1 MRSVTQRPFERRTT
15 MSIQRKAT
23 SIEGAEAILAPYTL
37 GSLELRNRVVMSP
50 MTRGRTESEERAPG
64 VLEAE
69 YYAQRAS
76 AGLIITGGTYIS
88 PQSIGGIRVPGIYS
102 DQQVEAWKRVTGA
115 VHENGGRIF
124 LQIAHSGSISHPD
137 LHGGELP
144 VAPFAINPQQKVFT
158 PTGFKDTV
166 TPRTLDIDEIQAIV
180 DDYGHAAKNAR
191 EAGFDGV
198 ELHAAYIYLLPQ
210 FLSSATNHRKDTYG
224 SSPEGRARLI
234 LEALDSIANHW
245 TKTQIGI
252 KLSPGLNG
260 VGAFVANDDT
270 LPTYDYLFGELNC
283 FSPGYVHLMRPI
295 NDVSGTAVA
304 NLQED
309 TYKRYRPMFN
319 GTLIANVGFDRKSAN
334 ELIASGDADLVSF
347 ARHYIAN
354 PDLPERFSLNAP
366 LTEGDLATYYQ
377 GAAAGYT
384 SYPPYEERNVAVTFR

>member
-1 MRSVTQRPFERRTT
+1 M
-15 MSIQRKAT
+15 MSATLKAT
-23 SIEGAEAILAPYTL
+23 FVEGVEAILAPYTL

-88 PQSIGGIRVPGIYS
+88 RQSIGSIRVPGIYS
-102 DQQVEAWKRVTGA
+102 VQQVEAWKRVTGA

-137 LHGGELP
+137 LHGCDLP
-144 VAPFAINPQQKVFT
+144 VAPSAINPQQKVFT

-166 TPRTLDIDEIQAIV
+166 TPRSLDIDEIQAIV

-191 EAGFDGV
+191 DG
-198 ELHAAYIYLLPQ
+198 
-210 FLSSATNHRKDTYG
+210 N
-224 SSPEGRARLI
+224 SPEGRTRLVLDA
-234 LEALDSIANHW
+234 LESIANHW
-245 TKTQIGI
+245 RKSQIGI

-270 LPTYDYLFGELNC
+270 LPTYDYLFGKLKR

-295 NDVSGTAVA
+295 NDVSGTVVA
-304 NLQED
+304 NLQEG

-319 GTLIANVGFDRKSAN
+319 GTLIANVGFDGKSAN
-334 ELIASGDADLVSF
+334 ELIAGGDADLVSF

-354 PDLPERFSLNAP
+354 PDLPERFRQNVP
-366 LTEGDLATYYQ
+366 LVEGDLATYYQ
-377 GAAAGYT
+377 GRAVGFT
-384 SYPPYEERNVAVTFR
+384 SYPPYEEREAAVTSR

>member
-1 MRSVTQRPFERRTT
+1 M
-15 MSIQRKAT
+15 MSIEREAT

-64 VLEAE
+64 ILEAE

-88 PQSIGGIRVPGIYS
+88 PQSIGSMRVPGIYS

-137 LHGGELP
+137 LRGGELP
-144 VAPFAINPQQKVFT
+144 VAPSAINPQQKVFT

-166 TPRTLDIDEIQAIV
+166 TPRSLDIEEIQAIV

-198 ELHAAYIYLLPQ
+198 ELHAAHIYLLPQ
-210 FLSSATNHRKDTYG
+210 FLSSVTNHRKDIYG
-224 SSPEGRARLI
+224 ISPEGRARLV
-234 LEALDSIANHW
+234 LEALESIANHW
-245 TKTQIGI
+245 EKNRIGI

-260 VGAFVANDDT
+260 LGAFVANDDT
-270 LPTYDYLFGELNC
+270 LPTYDYLFGELNR

-295 NDVSGTAVA
+295 NDVSGTAVVD
-304 NLQED
+304 LQQN

-319 GTLIANVGFDRKSAN
+319 GTLIANVGFERESAN
-334 ELIASGDADLVSF
+334 ELIGGGDADLVSF
-347 ARHYIAN
+347 ARRYIAN
-354 PDLPERFSLNAP
+354 PDLPERFLQNAP
-366 LTEGDLATYYQ
+366 LAEADLATYYQ
-377 GAAAGYT
+377 GGAAGYT
-384 SYPPYEERNVAVTFR
+384 SYPPYEEQKVAVLLGR

>member
-1 MRSVTQRPFERRTT
+1 VKEKMIDTQP
-15 MSIQRKAT
+15 KAT
-23 SIEGAEAILAPYTL
+23 SIAGAEAILAPYTL

-50 MTRGRTESEERAPG
+50 MTRGRTESEDRAPG

-88 PQSIGGIRVPGIYS
+88 PQGIGSIRVPGIYS

-144 VAPFAINPQQKVFT
+144 VAPSAINPRQKVFT

-166 TPRTLDIDEIQAIV
+166 TPRSLHADEIRAIV

-191 EAGFDGV
+191 KAGFDGV
-198 ELHAAYIYLLPQ
+198 ELHAAHIYLLPQ
-210 FLSSATNHRKDTYG
+210 FLSSATNHRSDTYG
-224 SSPEGRARLI
+224 NSPEGRARLV
-234 LEALDSIANHW
+234 LEALESIANHW
-245 TKTQIGI
+245 TKSRIGI

-260 VGAFVANDDT
+260 VGAFMANDGT
-270 LPTYDYLFGELNC
+270 LPTYDYLFAELNR

-295 NDVSGTAVA
+295 NDVSGTPVA
-304 NLQED
+304 SLQAG

-319 GTLIANVGFDRKSAN
+319 GTLIANFGFDRKSAN
-334 ELIASGDADLVSF
+334 ELIAGGDANLVSF

-354 PDLPERFSLNAP
+354 PDLPERFSQNEP
-366 LTEGDLATYYQ
+366 LVEGDTATYYQ
-377 GAAAGYT
+377 GAAAGFT
-384 SYPPYEERNVAVTFR
+384 SYPPFEERKAAGTSR

>member
-1 MRSVTQRPFERRTT
+1 M
-15 MSIQRKAT
+15 MSIKQKAT
-23 SIEGAEAILAPYTL
+23 SIAGAEAILAPYTL

-50 MTRGRTESEERAPG
+50 MTRGRTESEDRAPG

-144 VAPFAINPQQKVFT
+144 VAPSAINPQQKVFT

-166 TPRTLDIDEIQAIV
+166 RPRSLNIDEIQAIV

-191 EAGFDGV
+191 EADFDGV
-198 ELHAAYIYLLPQ
+198 ELHAAHIYLLPQ
-210 FLSSATNHRKDTYG
+210 FLSSETNRRKDTYG
-224 SSPEGRARLI
+224 SSPEGRARLV
-234 LEALDSIANHW
+234 LEALESIAEHW
-245 TKTQIGI
+245 TKSRIGI

-260 VGAFVANDDT
+260 VGAFVANDST
-270 LPTYDYLFGELNC
+270 LLTYDYLFGELNR

-304 NLQED
+304 NLQEG

-319 GTLIANVGFDRKSAN
+319 GTLIANTGFDRKSAN

-354 PDLPERFSLNAP
+354 PDLPERFWLNAP
-366 LTEGDLATYYQ
+366 LVEADLAKYYQ
-377 GAAAGYT
+377 GGAAGFT
-384 SYPPYEERNVAVTFR
+384 SYRPYEERKAAVTSR

>member
-1 MRSVTQRPFERRTT
+1 M
-15 MSIQRKAT
+15 MSATLKAT
-23 SIEGAEAILAPYTL
+23 FVEGVEAILAPYTL

-50 MTRGRTESEERAPG
+50 MTRGRTESEDRAPG

-88 PQSIGGIRVPGIYS
+88 RQSIGSIRVPGIYS
-102 DQQVEAWKRVTGA
+102 VQQVEAWKRVTGA

-137 LHGGELP
+137 LHGCDLP
-144 VAPFAINPQQKVFT
+144 VAPSAINPQQKVFT

-166 TPRTLDIDEIQAIV
+166 TPRSLDIDEIQAIV

-191 EAGFDGV
+191 DAGFDGV
-198 ELHAAYIYLLPQ
+198 ELHAAHVYLLPQ
-210 FLSSATNHRKDTYG
+210 FLSSATNHRRDAYG
-224 SSPEGRARLI
+224 NSPEGRTRLVLDA
-234 LEALDSIANHW
+234 LESIANHW
-245 TKTQIGI
+245 RKSQIGI

-270 LPTYDYLFGELNC
+270 LPTYDYLFGKLKR
-283 FSPGYVHLMRPI
+283 FSLGYVHLMRPI
-295 NDVSGTAVA
+295 NDVSGTVVA
-304 NLQED
+304 NLQEG

-319 GTLIANVGFDRKSAN
+319 GTLIANVGFDGKSAN
-334 ELIASGDADLVSF
+334 ELIAGGDADLVSF

-354 PDLPERFSLNAP
+354 PDLPERFRQNVP
-366 LTEGDLATYYQ
+366 LVEGDLATYYQ
-377 GAAAGYT
+377 GRAVGFT
-384 SYPPYEERNVAVTFR
+384 SYPPYEEREAAVTSR

>member
-1 MRSVTQRPFERRTT
+1 
-15 MSIQRKAT
+15 MSTKQKAT

-88 PQSIGGIRVPGIYS
+88 PQSVGSIRVPGIYS

-144 VAPFAINPQQKVFT
+144 VAPSAINPQQKVFT

-166 TPRTLDIDEIQAIV
+166 TPRSLDIDEIQAIV
-180 DDYGHAAKNAR
+180 DDYSHAAKNAR

-198 ELHAAYIYLLPQ
+198 ELHAAHIYLLPQ
-210 FLSSATNHRKDTYG
+210 FLSSATNHRKDIYG
-224 SSPEGRARLI
+224 GSPEGRARLV
-234 LEALDSIANHW
+234 LEALESIANHW
-245 TKTQIGI
+245 EKSRIGI

-260 VGAFVANDDT
+260 LGAFVANDDT
-270 LPTYDYLFGELNC
+270 LPTYDYLFGELNR

-295 NDVSGTAVA
+295 DDVSGTAVA
-304 NLQED
+304 DLQQN

-319 GTLIANVGFDRKSAN
+319 GTLIANVGFEQESAN
-334 ELIASGDADLVSF
+334 ELVGGGDADLVSF

-354 PDLPERFSLNAP
+354 PDLPERFLQNAP
-366 LTEGDLATYYQ
+366 LAEGDPATYYQ
-377 GAAAGYT
+377 GGSAGYI
-384 SYPPYEERNVAVTFR
+384 SYPPYEKQRVAVLLDR

>member
-1 MRSVTQRPFERRTT
+1 M
-15 MSIQRKAT
+15 MSATLKAT
-23 SIEGAEAILAPYTL
+23 FVEGVEAILTPYTL

-69 YYAQRAS
+69 YFAQRAS

-88 PQSIGGIRVPGIYS
+88 PQSIGSVRVPGIYS

-137 LHGGELP
+137 LRGGELP
-144 VAPFAINPQQKVFT
+144 VAPSAINPQQKVFT

-166 TPRTLDIDEIQAIV
+166 TPQSLDIDEIQAIV

-191 EAGFDGV
+191 EADFDGV
-198 ELHAAYIYLLPQ
+198 ELHAAHIYLLPQ
-210 FLSSATNHRKDTYG
+210 FLSTETNRRKDTYG
-224 SSPEGRARLI
+224 SSPEGRARLV
-234 LEALDSIANHW
+234 LEALESIANHW
-245 TKTQIGI
+245 TKSRIGI

-260 VGAFVANDDT
+260 VGALVANDDT
-270 LPTYDYLFGELNC
+270 LPTYDYLFGELNR
-283 FSPGYVHLMRPI
+283 FSPGYVHLMRPM

-304 NLQED
+304 NLQEG

-319 GTLIANVGFDRKSAN
+319 GTLIANTGFDRKSAN
-334 ELIASGDADLVSF
+334 ELIANGDADLVSF

-354 PDLPERFSLNAP
+354 PDLPERFWLNAP
-366 LTEGDLATYYQ
+366 LVEADLAKYYQ
-377 GAAAGYT
+377 GGAAGFT
-384 SYPPYEERNVAVTFR
+384 SYRPYEERKAAVTFR